1 MFGKLKNNIKTTLNI
16 EYIKNNLREY
26 SNIYTLSSGIL
37 IFYYYPYLFFSILF
51 IFSLYG
57 VYTNINTDF
66 SIEVKINSNKLSL
79 KTKKSK
85 LFDNIDF
92 DKPIDLKE
100 D

>member
-1 MFGKLKNNIKTTLNI
+1 MLERLKNIINQNLNI
-16 EYIKNNLREY
+16 EDVKTNIKEY
-26 SNIYTLSSGIL
+26 SNIYMLSSGIL
-37 IFYYYPYLFFSILF
+37 IFYYYPYLLFSILF

-57 VYTNINTDF
+57 VYTNVNTDF
-66 SIEVKINSNKLSL
+66 SIDFKISSNKN
-79 KTKKSK
+79 KTKKTK